1 MNLYDYIL
9 PEFEYDREAA
19 SMFCSVFE
27 YREEPKDKL
36 LIKQGNHSHNVIF
49 FENGLAR
56 TCYRKGSKDITHFF
70 YGEGTFYLSTEV
82 VFLKRD
88 NIFDIQTLEECRLRV
103 TQFDKLRQLADRNPK
118 IYHFILKEFS
128 RNIRKT
134 NDKIYGLQFNS
145 AKERY
150 LHLINEYPD
159 ILQRS
164 PLGHIAS
171 YLGITQQRLS
181 NVRREYILDLKK
193 H

>member
-9 PEFEYDREAA
+9 SEFEYDREVA

-36 LIKQGNHSHNVIF
+36 LVKQGNLSHNVIF

-88 NIFDIQTLEECRLRV
+88 NIFDIQTLEKCCMRV

-118 IYHFILKEFS
+118 IYHFILLG
-128 RNIRKT
+128 
-134 NDKIYGLQFNS
+134 Y
-145 AKERY
+145 
-150 LHLINEYPD
+150 H
-159 ILQRS
+159 ILRF
-164 PLGHIAS
+164 L
-171 YLGITQQRLS
+171 L
-181 NVRREYILDLKK
+181 YILTATCRIVTAKK
-193 H
+193 LFICAKDGSDECI

>member
-9 PEFEYDREAA
+9 SEFEYDREVA

-82 VFLKRD
+82 VFLERD
-88 NIFDIQTLEECRLRV
+88 NIFDIQTLEKCCMRV

-134 NDKIYGLQFNS
+134 NDKIYGHGAF
-145 AKERY
+145 
-150 LHLINEYPD
+150 D
-159 ILQRS
+159 
-164 PLGHIAS
+164 LGSTCRGRHS
-171 YLGITQQRLS
+171 GRRDRMCGTRLS
-181 NVRREYILDLKK
+181 AGMGRACLR
-193 H
+193 